1 MTGKESGVAGASTGS
16 QIATAQTRLRAV
28 QAQPTPTRSRLCSAS
43 MADYPHPSSSAATA
57 VMRANRRRD
66 TGPEIRLRAALHARG
81 LRFRADFLVEAG
93 GVRVR
98 PDVVFTRR
106 KVAVFVDGCFWHCC
120 PDHGNTPR
128 ANRAY
133 WSSKLARNLLRDQ
146 RVNSALE
153 EAGWV
158 VLRIWEHDDAQEAVD
173 LIERTYHHAASG
185 VEGRRRQRGAVPPS
199 SLGRSAAQSLAVSR
213 RQG

>member
-1 MTGKESGVAGASTGS
+1 MTGKESGTAGASTES
-16 QIATAQTRLRAV
+16 QIATAQTRVRAV

-81 LRFRADFLVEAG
+81 LRFRADLLVEAG

-120 PDHGNTPR
+120 PDHGNTPK

-133 WSSKLARNLLRDQ
+133 WSPKLARNRARDQ
-146 RVNSALE
+146 RVNSALL

-158 VLRIWEHDDAQEAVD
+158 VLRVWEHDDAQEAAD
-173 LIERTYHHAASG
+173 WIERACRQEAS
-185 VEGRRRQRGAVPPS
+185 EMKDQRRQRGAVARFS
-199 SLGRSAAQSLAVSR
+199 RRRSAARSLAASR
-213 RQG
+213 KLG